1 MLDPMCGSGTT
12 LKMAKLNNRN
22 YIGID
27 INEDY
32 VQLSNNRV
40 KDIVPYTEK
49 NPNPKSE
56 FIVSKQD
63 ALAKRKLNAE
73 VKKTAKPETEQEKKD
88 RAEASQNLIK
98 EIMKNKK
105 N

>member
-1 MLDPMCGSGTT
+1 MVSII
-12 LKMAKLNNRN
+12 KLNNRN

-32 VQLSNNRV
+32 VQLSNDRV
-40 KDIVPYTEK
+40 KDIVSYTEE

-73 VKKTAKPETEQEKKD
+73 VKKNTKPETEEEKKV
-88 RAEASQNLIK
+88 RSEASQNLIK